1 MDLATLSALAEQ
13 LAPLVLQKIKGK
25 GKKEV
30 SELTTVNDY
39 ENVKSLP
46 AWYWNKQ
53 TGEKKVVNISMADFQ
68 QHVQEEAKQNLTD
81 IKQEAEEVNAAAQES
96 AASAA
101 ASAESAKASEDA
113 ALAQKNETVDY
124 LNTVKANEDER
135 ISAENARKE
144 AEADRVEKEA
154 ARAQA
159 IEAAVIKNEEQD
171 QKLSELDVELN
182 GVQFEKSYNY
192 NVGNRPNSSVSANP
206 VFVDFKAP
214 CTIELGVKDVSFPDD
229 IVDIILYL
237 RDANGNVING
247 NGTTINNNNN
257 LVLVELNSDA
267 KYITMYSNNTF
278 LKSCTITIV
287 AKQVGSGLK
296 ELKPKIEDTEKI
308 LNKVEGDLESLT
320 LKTVGKYDIGIEWV
334 KGKFVG
340 KDGKLYNSSANV
352 YATEKYYN
360 VNARDEVF
368 TNCVCYGDSYIAF
381 YNSNKVFVDYIQNY
395 SSNVIN
401 VPNNDEIKYARF
413 THRAETVL
421 LTDVYLYKKKDIN
434 MQAEIDRIS
443 AMSVRKQLSAKI
455 LNFDKFSGDG
465 WSVLENKISA
475 TTTSNNSLSYPI
487 SWAEQ
492 DSIFS
497 VNAIA
502 EGETFEFGF
511 GKYAI
516 STDAGTA
523 VYGSMFGVRKTAS
536 ADYLVT
542 YKGDWIECNVLPLDN
557 VKLTPGALITI
568 SVREY
573 ISERFTGRVFDI
585 TLIDADGNKD
595 IVTNVGSSYPYIND
609 KPLFD
614 KGHKIS
620 TTGQNCGYPIFKMI
634 SGSRLTIRNFSFSF
648 PRGNDAKLLI
658 CGHSYVEGNS
668 LQGEGDQI
676 NCFASQMKKELP
688 TSQVLGW
695 GGDDF
700 TRFETYYRT
709 LLDWFPMA
717 EYMLIYLGGNDKYN
731 GVKAYSTEEGQN
743 WLINKIK
750 AVNETLKSYNVI
762 PIWVT
767 INPLKLEGFAEPTI
781 VNNFIKSNV
790 LSVDVVE
797 LFYKDGSFVSDA
809 FLSDNVHPTKEV
821 HAKILERIKTQ
832 APYLFVDI

>member
-1 MDLATLSALAEQ
+1 MAEEKKIATGLIGNALRSSAADHTTTFADEVFDTERQKYQNEVNTNFETTDNEIKADLEAEKVRAKAAEQ
-13 LAPLVLQKIKGK
+13 ANAQAITD
-25 GKKEV
+25 EV
-30 SELTTVNDY
+30 ARAKAAEQANAQAIT
-39 ENVKSLP
+39 
-46 AWYWNKQ
+46 
-53 TGEKKVVNISMADFQ
+53 
-68 QHVQEEAKQNLTD
+68 EEVARA
-81 IKQEAEEVNAAAQES
+81 QEAELENTTAIAAE
-96 AASAA
+96 
-101 ASAESAKASEDA
+101 K
-113 ALAQKNETVDY
+113 
-124 LNTVKANEDER
+124 ER
-135 ISAENARKE
+135 
-144 AEADRVEKEA
+144 AEAAEQA
-154 ARAQA
+154 NTQA
-159 IEAAVIKNEEQD
+159 IEETVIKNEEQD

-206 VFVDFKAP
+206 VVVDFKAP
-214 CTIELGVKDVSFPDD
+214 CTIELGVKDVTFPDD

-247 NGTTINNNNN
+247 NGTTIKNNN

-278 LKSCTITIV
+278 LKSCTMTIV
-287 AKQVGSGLK
+287 AKKVGDGLK
-296 ELKPKIEDTEKI
+296 QKIESLEKDLADI
-308 LNKVEGDLESLT
+308 PFNDVEDEVRNLT
-320 LKTVGKYDIGIEWV
+320 LNTVGKYDFNIDWV
-334 KGKFVG
+334 SGKYIN
-340 KDGKLYNSSANV
+340 KEGKLVDISAKI
-352 YATEKYYN
+352 YGTEKYYR
-360 VNARDEVF
+360 VNPNDVIF
-368 TNCVCYGDSYIAF
+368 SNCICYGDTCIAF
-381 YNSNKVFVDYIQNY
+381 YNSDKQFVEYTQQTSTSN
-395 SSNVIN
+395 NVIN
-401 VPNNDEIKYARF
+401 VPNNDEIKFARF
-413 THRAETVL
+413 SHRVETVL
-421 LTDVYLYKKKDIN
+421 ITDVYLYKKKDIN

-497 VNAIA
+497 VNAIV

-523 VYGSMFGVRKTAS
+523 VYGSMFGVRKTAT

-573 ISERFTGRVFDI
+573 ISERFAGRVFDI

-595 IVTNVGSSYPYIND
+595 IVTNVGSSYPYINGN
-609 KPLFD
+609 PLFD

-634 SGSRLTIRNFSFSF
+634 SGSMLTIRNFSFSF

-668 LQGEGDQI
+668 LQGQGGQI

-700 TRFETYYRT
+700 NRFETYYRT

-743 WLINKIK
+743 WLIDKIK

-767 INPLKLEGFAEPTI
+767 INPFKLEGFAEPTI

-832 APYLFVDI
+832 APYLFADI